1 MPEPTA
7 PPRDDPPADFIRTQL
22 AFAAHIRDP
31 QHQPRPADVEERRM
45 AIYRDLFFNN
55 IASLL
60 ETSFPVL
67 RKLLTQAHWHG
78 MIRDFLIRHRCKT
91 PLFLEL
97 PQEFLEYLRN
107 QRVQQR
113 DDPPFLLELAH
124 YEWVEL
130 ALSVSDDDP
139 DPSLADPNG
148 DLQSGCPVISPLVR
162 NLAYRFPVHRIG
174 PDFQPREPDPKP
186 TRLLVY
192 RTRQDQIEF
201 MEIKHL
207 AAVVVRLRGDAMD
220 AEVRALVLSSSAQA
234 QCPTGP

>member
-1 MPEPTA
+1 
-7 PPRDDPPADFIRTQL
+7 
-22 AFAAHIRDP
+22 
-31 QHQPRPADVEERRM
+31 M

-67 RKLLTQAHWHG
+67 RKLLTQTHWHG

-97 PQEFLEYLRN
+97 PQEFLEYLSN
-107 QRVQQR
+107 QREPER

-130 ALSVSDDDP
+130 ALSVSDDDA

-148 DLQSGCPVISPLVR
+148 DLLTGSPVISPLAR
-162 NLAYRFPVHRIG
+162 NLTYRFPVHRIG
-174 PDFQPREPDPKP
+174 PDFQPTQPDPKP
-186 TRLLVY
+186 THLLVY
-192 RTRQDQIEF
+192 RDRQDQIQF
-201 MEIKHL
+201 MEIN
-207 AAVVVRLRGDAMD
+207 VVTQRLLQLLKEDPRLTGL
-220 AEVRALVLSSSAQA
+220 RALQLIATELQHPEPKQVIAAGAQLLQDLRA
-234 QCPTGP
+234 RDVILGTRRVCSQAKLA